1 MKHHKVLLFLSVLIL
16 QAFCGFVLPR
26 DAPDG
31 LMAWTEEDDGTTT
44 NYTLM
49 TQDSLSPSP
58 LNSQMTALL
67 RRGMGMRTKDTDRS
81 AEKEFEVSDLPALP
95 ITRAG
100 CGTEDR
106 ITEDEFLE
114 VSWKLKAYCHMQQAR
129 GHKIARRSIVAMHQG
144 KTVSKKKLGIS
155 LLLSPSFLLTLF
167 SPPPPLSSLFFLSSF
182 LFFLSFV
189 FKKQPPI
196 LDMVVDDS
204 LTLSGLHHHTSGPT
218 CATGATATA
227 NAARARWRR
236 RWRSSA
242 SRAGR

>member
-155 LLLSPSFLLTLF
+155 LLLSPSFILTP
-167 SPPPPLSSLFFLSSF
+167 PPPPLSSFFFFLLFFSFFHSS
-182 LFFLSFV
+182 S
-189 FKKQPPI
+189 KKQPPI

>member
-1 MKHHKVLLFLSVLIL
+1 MKHHKVLLFLSVLIP

-49 TQDSLSPSP
+49 TQDSLHPSP
-58 LNSQMTALL
+58 LNYQATALL
-67 RRGMGMRTKDTDRS
+67 RRGMGMRTRDTDRS
-81 AEKEFEVSDLPALP
+81 TEKEFEVSDLPALP

-155 LLLSPSFLLTLF
+155 LLLSPSFLLT
-167 SPPPPLSSLFFLSSF
+167 PPLVFLFLLSSF

-189 FKKQPPI
+189 FKKTTPYSRYGGGRFANSIRFAPP
-196 LDMVVDDS
+196 
-204 LTLSGLHHHTSGPT
+204 H
-218 CATGATATA
+218 
-227 NAARARWRR
+227 
-236 RWRSSA
+236 
-242 SRAGR
+242 

>member
-1 MKHHKVLLFLSVLIL
+1 
-16 QAFCGFVLPR
+16 
-26 DAPDG
+26 
-31 LMAWTEEDDGTTT
+31 MAWTEEDDGTTT

-155 LLLSPSFLLTLF
+155 LLLSPSFLLTP
-167 SPPPPLSSLFFLSSF
+167 PPPPLSSFFFFLLFFSFFHSS
-182 LFFLSFV
+182 S
-189 FKKQPPI
+189 KKQPPI

>member
-155 LLLSPSFLLTLF
+155 LLLSPSFLLT
-167 SPPPPLSSLFFLSSF
+167 PPLSSFFFFLLFFSFFHSS
-182 LFFLSFV
+182 S
-189 FKKQPPI
+189 KKQPPI

>member
-1 MKHHKVLLFLSVLIL
+1 MKHHKVLLFLSVLIP

-167 SPPPPLSSLFFLSSF
+167 FFPPCLPFFFLSSF

-189 FKKQPPI
+189 FKNNP
-196 LDMVVDDS
+196 LF
-204 LTLSGLHHHTSGPT
+204 
-218 CATGATATA
+218 
-227 NAARARWRR
+227 
-236 RWRSSA
+236 
-242 SRAGR
+242 